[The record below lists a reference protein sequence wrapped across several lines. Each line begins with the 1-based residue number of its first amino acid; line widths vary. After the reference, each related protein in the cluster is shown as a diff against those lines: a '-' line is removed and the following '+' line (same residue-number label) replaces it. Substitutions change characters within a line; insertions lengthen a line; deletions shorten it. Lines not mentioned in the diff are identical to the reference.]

1 MGRLKKDVGQRSLP
15 RAPAC
20 RGSSLSRRRIPRIPD
35 RRVERLAG
43 VGFGLS
49 LPHGQFLSPPGLG
62 LETIVPAGE
71 QRVCVAAG
79 VYLRTNGKYV
89 DGSTADAMSTASAW

>member
-1 MGRLKKDVGQRSLP
+1 
-15 RAPAC
+15 
-20 RGSSLSRRRIPRIPD
+20 
-35 RRVERLAG
+35 
-43 VGFGLS
+43 
-49 LPHGQFLSPPGLG
+49 LG